1 MVDPGVVTVLLS
13 TDRRCGAP
21 PGLPSI
27 RPRTS
32 ALTLAGPVGRF
43 TTMATN
49 VPLHRPLSA
58 IVKAVPSG
66 DTVVLIKPQAGAT
79 GPPPELRLSL
89 ASLAAPKLAQTH
101 GPGAPTGG
109 VPSSDGFFPADEAGA
124 WAAREL
130 LRKKLV
136 GKPVSFCVDYRVAAL
151 QGRLFGS
158 LSLPP
163 AAGAP
168 PPPKGGLAAEL
179 VSAGLARL
187 RRHNPENERAADYD
201 ALVAAEDAAVTAN
214 RGIHNK
220 VPGAAPV
227 QPHRRV
233 HLPFASSVDAEA
245 YVASVRGKTLDGI
258 VDHVINGAVLRV
270 LIKDADAAAGESD
283 PTVYRAATVSIA
295 GVICPGFRRPEGSA
309 PPGAGAPPA
318 LIPMPFALNAKV
330 FTESRVL
337 HRDVRL
343 SLGGVDKSGM
353 LLGTVSDP
361 LSLGEELLRRGF
373 ARTMGYSLDSSAEA
387 PALRAAERAAR
398 NARLA
403 VWKDWVPPTTGAV
416 APTGGTETWAGRVVE
431 IVSGDMLSIV
441 DERAPAAEPRR
452 LSLAS
457 IRAPRLGRGAERDAP
472 GAYAARELLR
482 KRLIGRRVMVTVEYT
497 RVLGAPSTGAPGG
510 PAAASVGASNAPKG
524 APPPA
529 GRSDAMMFVSLKRD
543 TKEAEDVGLMLV
555 KAGLATITRHRG
567 DEARAGAYEEYLVA
581 EKEATAKREAL
592 TADDSSSTGRGRVN
606 DLTGPAGKKRAKEM
620 VDYLQRTGPQRGI
633 VEYVMSGSRFRVML
647 IKDSALATLAL
658 KAVACPPS
666 TRRVF
671 GPGGVLKETVPGEA
685 LGDEAHAFARDTFL
699 QRDVDIHIESCDR
712 TGAFLGT
719 FLVPSADG
727 KGRDDAAQM
736 LLAAGYGKLHPAY
749 YPAEDPNSRP
759 LVAAAASAKAA
770 GKGVWKDYHEPTA
783 AELAEAAAKAA
794 AARAGPTVVGRVV
807 DVGFAGKLCVQTETA
822 ARQMSGVEAAL
833 AACNLDGGKP
843 SAAVRTGEVLA
854 AKWNGDWYR
863 AKVLAAPAAGGG
875 PNAAAWVRFLDYG
888 NEDWVA
894 PKDLRPLNA
903 ATPLAAMAPL
913 AVVAAVDAVMVPGE
927 GHEVGRDAGLLL
939 RELAMGR
946 RVRVANGDA
955 VVVADGEP
963 ASGSG
968 SGSGSGGGS
977 SAAAAPAVVVNGA
990 GDDAF
995 PTLPT
1000 AVASSSR
1007 RSAGKGPAP
1016 TPSAPA
1022 AAPAPSR
1029 PSGGSSA
1036 SLAEQLLQAGLAR
1049 NWRRQDAATRAVAE
1063 RYRDAEDVGRRT
1075 RKHIWRYGDAYAS
1088 DEDDDEETQAA
1099 HRRRYGP

>member
-1 MVDPGVVTVLLS
+1 
-13 TDRRCGAP
+13 
-21 PGLPSI
+21 
-27 RPRTS
+27 
-32 ALTLAGPVGRF
+32 
-43 TTMATN
+43 MAAN

-101 GPGAPTGG
+101 GQGAPTGG
-109 VPSSDGFFPADEAGA
+109 VPGSDGFFPADEAGA

-270 LIKDADAAAGESD
+270 LIKDADAATGESD

-387 PALRAAERAAR
+387 PALRAAERTAR

-431 IVSGDMLSIV
+431 IVSGDMLSMV
-441 DERAPAAEPRR
+441 DERTPAAEPRR

-497 RVLGAPSTGAPGG
+497 RVLGAPGTGAPGG

-529 GRSDAMMFVSLKRD
+529 GRSDVMMFVSLKRD

-555 KAGLATITRHRG
+555 KAGLATVTRHRG
-567 DEARAGAYEEYLVA
+567 DEARAGAYEEYL
-581 EKEATAKREAL
+581 
-592 TADDSSSTGRGRVN
+592 
-606 DLTGPAGKKRAKEM
+606 
-620 VDYLQRTGPQRGI
+620 
-633 VEYVMSGSRFRVML
+633 
-647 IKDSALATLAL
+647 
-658 KAVACPPS
+658 AVACPPS

-699 QRDVDIHIESCDR
+699 QRDVDIYIESCDR

-727 KGRDDAAQM
+727 KGGDDAAQM

-770 GKGVWKDYHEPTA
+770 GKGVWKNYHEPTA
-783 AELAEAAAKAA
+783 AELAEAAARAA

-807 DVGFAGKLCVQTETA
+807 DVGFAGKLCVQTEAA

-833 AACNLDGGKP
+833 AACNLDGGQP

-863 AKVLAAPAAGGG
+863 AKVLAAPAAGDG
-875 PNAAAWVRFLDYG
+875 PNAMAWVRFLDYG

-903 ATPLAAMAPL
+903 ATPLGAMAPL

-968 SGSGSGGGS
+968 SGSGSAGGS

-1000 AVASSSR
+1000 AAASSSR

-1016 TPSAPA
+1016 TPPAPA
-1022 AAPAPSR
+1022 AAPAPAR